1 MSNVEATVA
10 MTVQE
15 QIECLRNL
23 KQGAAAVL
31 LDISPGTLR
40 GHINAPR
47 NGDTY
52 DAVDLV
58 KWRASRIPRPE
69 LSDDETERWLRA
81 IDAVFGCN
89 ELAIPEAASVL
100 SDFITKHGDAG
111 RILIAD
117 EVLQYVREY
126 ADSIEYQQTAKCE
139 RKQRQWR
146 EVQKRRDEAE
156 AKLDMATVC
165 KCGRMRQGRKW
176 IRPRRR
182 RSSKSRVFALIVL
195 AKGRIVR
202 TRSVLRCAPR

>member
-1 MSNVEATVA
+1 MSNIEATVA

-58 KWRASRIPRPE
+58 KWRASHIPRPE

-81 IDAVFGCN
+81 VDALLGCN

-100 SDFITKHGDAG
+100 SNFIRQYGDAG

-117 EVLQYVREY
+117 ELLQYVKEY
-126 ADSIEYQQTAKCE
+126 AESVQYQRSAESE
-139 RKQRQWR
+139 RQQRKWR
-146 EVQKRRDEAE
+146 EQQRRKDEAE
-156 AKLDMATVC
+156 AELNVATVC
-165 KCGRMRQGRKW
+165 ECGRMRQGRKW
-176 IRPRRR
+176 IRPR
-182 RSSKSRVFALIVL
+182 
-195 AKGRIVR
+195 
-202 TRSVLRCAPR
+202 TRPEFTIEGVCPDCR